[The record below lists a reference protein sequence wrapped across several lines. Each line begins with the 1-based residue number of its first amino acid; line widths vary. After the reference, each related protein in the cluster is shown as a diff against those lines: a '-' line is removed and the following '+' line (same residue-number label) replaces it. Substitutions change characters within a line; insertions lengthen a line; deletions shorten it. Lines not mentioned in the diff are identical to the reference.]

1 MSLRV
6 SQEMDVAFS
15 DPDAVDRLKQDLF
28 AADFSRAHELTNPM
42 TLNWLDPLV
51 KALANQL

>member
-15 DPDAVDRLKQDLF
+15 DPDAVDRLKQELF
-28 AADFSRAHELTNPM
+28 AMDLSRARELTSPM